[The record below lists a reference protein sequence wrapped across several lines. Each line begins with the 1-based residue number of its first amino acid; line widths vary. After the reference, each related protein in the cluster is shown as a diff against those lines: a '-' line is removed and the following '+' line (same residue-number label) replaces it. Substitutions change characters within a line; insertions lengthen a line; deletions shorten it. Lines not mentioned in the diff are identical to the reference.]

1 MAPTAISEASVTMFV
16 GASGLGCD
24 NSIAL
29 ANTSF
34 AAVKV
39 AMASSDQ
46 DRLLGPSL
54 EDERR
59 ALSGCK
65 RSAHPGIKW

>member
-1 MAPTAISEASVTMFV
+1 MAISEVSVTMFV

-24 NSIAL
+24 NSVAL
-29 ANTSF
+29 ANASF
-34 AAVKV
+34 TAVKA

-46 DRLLGPSL
+46 GRLFGPLL